1 MKQFIINI
9 FLCIFSSV
17 PYFLVIRSML
27 STRAGVCVC
36 WNLTPLWCSELN
48 DWLYV
53 CVWQPNTPEPI
64 VTWLPSDLQFLL
76 RASMGC
82 LECHIWQLNI
92 QPCRYTGEEQSER
105 WCTGTVPLCPSF
117 SLTATGIPSTTA
129 VLKCTS
135 PTFSAPPTSLCSL
148 FTISEVSSIIKAFR
162 FRCAEK
168 KHLTNYV

>member
-1 MKQFIINI
+1 MK
-9 FLCIFSSV
+9 LKVVSLYYTKCLL
-17 PYFLVIRSML
+17 YFLFCTLFSCNSVHAFSHSWCL
-27 STRAGVCVC
+27 CLLKSHPPVAQ
-36 WNLTPLWCSELN
+36 WAEWLTV
-48 DWLYV
+48 YV

-135 PTFSAPPTSLCSL
+135 PTFSAPPILPSATCSQSLYTCDL
-148 FTISEVSSIIKAFR
+148 
-162 FRCAEK
+162 
-168 KHLTNYV
+168 NY

>member
-1 MKQFIINI
+1 MTYFLLY
-9 FLCIFSSV
+9 FLCCSLF
-17 PYFLVIRSML
+17 PYNPVHAFNQSWCLCLLKSHPPV
-27 STRAGVCVC
+27 AQ
-36 WNLTPLWCSELN
+36 WAEWLTV
-48 DWLYV
+48 YV

-135 PTFSAPPTSLCSL
+135 PTFSAPPSSRCNL
-148 FTISEVSSIIKAFR
+148 FTISVHMSSIIKS
-162 FRCAEK
+162 FRCGCAD
-168 KHLTNYV
+168 VV